1 MPSFSNTKVSSP
13 AFLPF
18 WSQSL
23 DTPMNINKQ
32 NKMNDKQMKH
42 ILKFWQCLFFYPFW
56 STLHSESPVLSP
68 RKHIVRLLHGQR
80 WFHKKWS
87 SGIQTL
93 WPRRLPWYFCSEFN
107 HFCICHNYNKPSQSG
122 FTLGSRWKATNW
134 KKKKNSLELD
144 NKKGNQMPALREGG
158 KQKILKLTWKADT
171 IGQKAESIRGHLLQ
185 GQNCFS
191 TWASTPE
198 HLLLY
203 HT

>member
-42 ILKFWQCLFFYPFW
+42 ILKFWQCLFVYPFW

-80 WFHKKWS
+80 WFHKKRS
-87 SGIQTL
+87 SGIHFDLEDCPETSAQSLITFAFVTIIISL
-93 WPRRLPWYFCSEFN
+93 HNLVLHWEADEKPQIGRRKRIPWN
-107 HFCICHNYNKPSQSG
+107 LI
-122 FTLGSRWKATNW
+122 TR
-134 KKKKNSLELD
+134 
-144 NKKGNQMPALREGG
+144 RE
-158 KQKILKLTWKADT
+158 
-171 IGQKAESIRGHLLQ
+171 IRCQL
-185 GQNCFS
+185 
-191 TWASTPE
+191 
-198 HLLLY
+198 
-203 HT
+203 